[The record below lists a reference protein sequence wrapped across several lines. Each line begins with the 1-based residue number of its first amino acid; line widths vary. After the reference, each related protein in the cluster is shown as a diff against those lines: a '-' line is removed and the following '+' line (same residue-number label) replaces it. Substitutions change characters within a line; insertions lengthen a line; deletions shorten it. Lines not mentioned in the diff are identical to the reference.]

1 MLGRESKR
9 LGGRP
14 SSSPASALKAPAIA
28 MLLVAAAL
36 ALTLLSDGTPAHAQD
51 AGVGAAERVL
61 LSNLGEATSSGTT
74 ALSSNDA
81 EIRFV
86 TATYE
91 PGYIITR
98 VDLKFTGPA
107 NSAADLPF
115 VALRNHIGT
124 EITLTGSPTDLGSNT
139 YAFTPDSTAR
149 VASNSGYFLLIE
161 GGTMSLAQTLSNT
174 VDTGS
179 GHRWLTVP
187 TDGYTRAHDSTGD
200 TSALTGGAQ
209 FLFSIRGRVIQPTVP
224 YVANTGQTNT
234 GNLSL
239 LSDDRAQPFTTGS
252 DAAGYTLH
260 SVTVL
265 MRDSDAAVFRN
276 RPIHPLPDLAIHR
289 GSANGPKV
297 ADLPT
302 PPSGWSQEYVLDT
315 PVTLDPSTTYWV
327 VAAGGKGEW
336 DGTGA
341 AEDSG
346 NAAGWSI
353 GDNHEFRTTGNTRA
367 FTPNSSTGALKVGI
381 NGPPVNS
388 PATGKPAVTAPT
400 FRVPAVLSVDLS
412 GITDT
417 DGIADAERAVTAYRW
432 QRFASDGVTQQRAN
446 IGTAAT
452 YTLTDA
458 DIGKTI
464 RVTVSFE
471 DDNGFSEGPLASDAT
486 SAVWVCPEP
495 DLQGGA
501 TLIEGRRQIGVA
513 AYRVG
518 GADRLGYRDILH
530 RQHGTL
536 NDNTFTTTATTSAYT
551 IEAIEKTST
560 AVWFN
565 LDKDLADADKQA
577 LALHVCEEHYALS
590 DFTLSGGGG
599 HEYFLASSQDWS
611 TFDELTFHITED
623 LVAPSF
629 VEAWGDGTSLVIAFS
644 EKLRPAASL
653 SHSSF
658 SVTKGSND
666 DTVALASG
674 TPTISGN
681 MVELTLSTAIVA
693 TDTNIKVSYNKPS
706 SGSGNRVADLVGN
719 QAASFS
725 SQPVINLPADSVAP
739 TLAQTNPAVLA
750 ADGKTLTLTMNE
762 SMKTDS
768 LPVATAFTVE
778 ATPSGGS
785 EAEVHLDATTPVE
798 VNGSVVT
805 LHLGTPIG
813 HNDTNV
819 KVSYTVPGSG
829 DKLQDRAGNDL
840 ASFTDQAVTNNSD
853 IPRIGIEALYS
864 DATPMIALPSFR
876 FTSSKA
882 LSADL
887 DLNLEMTQTGQHFS
901 FSEVTLDANTTTVD
915 VQPLAFVDAI
925 NEINTDGTATI
936 TIVGGD
942 DHLPMPAPRNSATVE
957 AKMPPSGPSVWV
969 SHQQLAYSANE
980 GQPFSIGVVFN
991 AGEGVAQPREGFHV
1005 ALLTDDTGTATI
1017 GDDYTHISANIP
1029 VTPADWSATN
1039 AGGYTYT
1046 KQQDITV
1053 IDDGL
1058 YEPDAETFVAYLQA
1072 SQGVSDK
1079 LVIPNRND
1087 ADGEAT
1093 ISITNVN
1100 TLRVLDIDITSTPI
1114 DNYYDA
1120 GDVIRIKV
1128 TFNGDVTVDTSSG
1141 TPQFAIEL
1149 AGSTRQATYLSRLGT
1164 SELIFDYTVTTADHD
1179 DHDGISWSANSLNP
1193 NGGTIHFTHIDVTKQ
1208 VTASL
1213 THDAQA
1219 PLTDHKVDTRKP
1231 ALEYVEVD
1239 GSALTLGYT
1248 EDLKTSAPPTSAFSV
1263 SVDGAQSTNPTNV
1276 AINGNIVTLT
1286 LTTAVGPGQSATLSY
1301 TKPGQSS
1308 NPLQDL
1314 SGKEA
1319 DSFSNMSVDQASHLV
1334 NFRATPGDRQ
1344 VLLEWDQLTDS
1355 TLTRYQYRY
1364 MSTADSTWNPDWT
1377 NIPGSNA
1384 SATSFRATGLT
1395 NGLEYTLQVRPVYTV
1410 NAQDEP
1416 GDEASIKSTPQ
1427 GALSAPIGLSA
1438 TQAGTGQI
1446 TLTWN
1451 DPGDITI
1458 TGYQYRYRNPSD
1470 SSWNPDWTDVPGS
1483 HAGTTSHTLSGL
1495 DWEVLYTFEL
1505 RAVRGSTAGPSTQA
1519 QGTTLGDTTSPS
1531 AVREL
1536 RAVVHSNFRIELYF
1550 RAPEE
1555 SGDAALSGFEYRYAD
1570 SNTVPEATEWET
1582 ATPTQVSNRTIN
1594 ITGLTA
1600 DTLYTLEVRAVNAN
1614 SKQGPVTRV
1623 QATTTATPQTST
1635 PSAPTGLTATPDEP
1649 DTELVSV
1656 DDTFTGRTLPARMS
1670 FVDVTLEWEPATDH
1684 GNSVIH
1690 YVYRFAEGNSVPTAT
1705 PWQFATS
1712 HNSSDELKVVANN
1725 LKTSTLYTLEV
1736 AAQAGNGTTGM
1747 PTSVQITTP
1756 DYPGSHYTL
1765 SAPSSADEDE
1775 PFTITVRRTNRNDG
1789 ESSVLVEIRGPGE
1802 NDIRIL
1808 AAEFGAD
1815 DDSTT
1820 VNYTV
1825 DDDDLTTTGRQ
1836 IRARIGAVSN
1846 DTGTY
1851 SVEWHIVDINNITTQ

>member
-1 MLGRESKR
+1 
-9 LGGRP
+9 
-14 SSSPASALKAPAIA
+14 

-1458 TGYQYRYRNPSD
+1458 TGYQYRYRSPSD